1 MESLLEGFSSG
12 FMTNA
17 LLLVIGIYVFKIR
30 ERTDY
35 ELSKIR
41 EFTVRTH
48 GLALD
53 IYENKQW
60 IRVKTVKD
68 S

>member
-1 MESLLEGFSSG
+1 MESLLEGLSSG

-30 ERTDY
+30 ERTDF
-35 ELSKIR
+35 ELAKIR
-41 EFTVRTH
+41 QFTYKTH
-48 GLALD
+48 GLVLN